1 MNLLPTGYRCIKA
14 SPAGG
19 GVDGLN
25 TSSFGPFGTDR
36 AQADDFI
43 APHLTGLDEMNDSGT
58 LGTVTSAGS
67 W

>member
-1 MNLLPTGYRCIKA
+1 MNLLPMGYRRIKA

-36 AQADDFI
+36 PKRTI
-43 APHLTGLDEMNDSGT
+43 S
-58 LGTVTSAGS
+58 SRRI
-67 W
+67 